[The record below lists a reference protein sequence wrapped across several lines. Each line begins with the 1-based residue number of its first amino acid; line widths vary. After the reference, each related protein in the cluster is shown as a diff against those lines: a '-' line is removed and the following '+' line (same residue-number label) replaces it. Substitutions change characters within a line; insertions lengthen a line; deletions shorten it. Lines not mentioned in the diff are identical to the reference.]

1 MQIPENETEKAAFIA
16 WIVDICTQSQW
27 ERRKLYERRRRY
39 YLFGQNSEQM
49 TRLNRMESHLGL
61 VSSFLFSPDGL
72 QYTISAP
79 PNSDDTTIA
88 QYLALQ
94 DDWNEEVQD
103 SGLAD
108 ACSEAVVWSLVY
120 DTMILKLGWDDN
132 TGQLFPYMVE
142 PSSFGVFRE
151 DQANFS
157 MQQAMTHSY
166 VLDYDDAVERLV
178 RAGRI
183 DRIKDLQTTNAP
195 EDMGI
200 PSPLTALII
209 SSSGPGGFS
218 GNNLSAN
225 MMGEANMSYES
236 GPTYT
241 PKITQPMVRFHEV
254 WVWDSESQDYRIF
267 EMIEPDII
275 ISDSKKTIQA
285 LKRSGKK
292 NDVTYASE
300 TNFFIKGEN
309 PFIPITAFPLYNY
322 FWGQAHS
329 EAIVPLQEWSTERL
343 AQINDILNVQ
353 ADPSKVFSGFMGLTD
368 EKANAL
374 SGPGGYVSDQ
384 MPGAKVDVLHP
395 QMPEDLFAEF
405 NEIGGMM
412 LEASGLTEILAGK
425 GNGGAR
431 GGKQS
436 KQMQITGG
444 GRIKKIALG
453 LEKSWVRLAD
463 IGIKLKMKNDD
474 EDLVT
479 ENGEVFLPAQLDDKM
494 TIRVAGHG
502 QSPLYKSD
510 TQEQALLLFKTQCI
524 DQEGL
529 VRALNPPA
537 KDEILHSLKKRQK
550 AAAEQHK
557 AEVEAG
563 VHDQHKKKK

>member
-1 MQIPENETEKAAFIA
+1 MQIPNDEAEKAKFLE
-16 WIVDICTQSQW
+16 WIVDICTSSQW

-61 VSSFLFSPDGL
+61 VASFLFSPDGL

-79 PNSDDTTIA
+79 PNSGDKEIE

-108 ACSEAVVWSLVY
+108 SASEAVIWSLVY

-132 TGQLFPYMVE
+132 TGQLFPHMIE

-151 DQANFS
+151 DQSAFS

-166 VLDYDDAVERLV
+166 VLDFDDAVDRLI
-178 RAGRI
+178 RAGQK
-183 DRIKDLQTTNAP
+183 DRIKDLMTTNSP
-195 EDMGI
+195 EDMGL

-209 SSSGPGGFS
+209 SSSGPGGF
-218 GNNLSAN
+218 NPSAN
-225 MMGEANMSYES
+225 MMGEANMNYEAS
-236 GPTYT
+236 PSYT
-241 PKITQPMVRFHEV
+241 PKISQPMVRFHEV
-254 WVWDSESQDYRIF
+254 WVWDSESNDYRIF

-275 ISDSKKTIQA
+275 ISDSKRTIQA
-285 LKRSGKK
+285 LKNAGKK
-292 NDVTYASE
+292 NDVSYASD
-300 TNFFIKGEN
+300 TNFFLKGEN
-309 PFIPITAFPLYNY
+309 PFVPITAFPLYNY

-329 EAIVPLQEWSTERL
+329 EAIIPLQDWSSERL

-353 ADPSKVFSGFMGLTD
+353 ADPSKVFSGFMGMTD
-368 EKANAL
+368 EKALAL

-384 MPGAKVDVLHP
+384 MPGAKVDVLAP
-395 QMPEDLFAEF
+395 QMPEDLFSEF
-405 NEIGGMM
+405 NKIGDLMM
-412 LEASGLTEILAGK
+412 EASGLTEILAGK
-425 GNGGAR
+425 GSGGAR

-436 KQMQITGG
+436 KQLQITGG
-444 GRIKKIALG
+444 GRIRKIALG

-463 IGIKLKMKNDD
+463 IGIKLKMKND
-474 EDLVT
+474 EEELKT
-479 ENGEVFLPAQLDDKM
+479 EGGGVFVPAQLDDKM

-537 KDEILHSLKKRQK
+537 KDEIIHSLKKRQK
-550 AAAEQHK
+550 AAAEQHQ
-557 AEVEAG
+557 AELAAG
-563 VHDQHKKKK
+563 IDPHHKKGK

>member
-1 MQIPENETEKAAFIA
+1 MQIPENEADKAQFLE
-16 WIVDICTQSQW
+16 WIISVCTASQW

-39 YLFGQNSEQM
+39 YLFGQNNDQM
-49 TRLNRMESHLGL
+49 ARLNRMESHLGL
-61 VSSFLFSPDGL
+61 VASFLFSPDGL

-79 PNSDDTTIA
+79 PNSDDQKIA

-108 ACSEAVVWSLVY
+108 AASEAVIWSLVY
-120 DTMILKLGWDDN
+120 DTMIMKLGWDDN

-151 DQANFS
+151 DQSSFA
-157 MQQAMTHSY
+157 MQQAMVHSY
-166 VLDYDDAVERLV
+166 VLDFDDAVDRLI
-178 RAGRI
+178 RAGQK
-183 DRIKDLQTTNAP
+183 DRIRDLQTTNAP
-195 EDMGI
+195 EDLGI

-209 SSSGPGGFS
+209 SSSGPGGFA

-225 MMGEANMSYES
+225 MMGEANMNYEAS
-236 GPTYT
+236 PTYVA
-241 PKITQPMVRFHEV
+241 KVTQPMVRFHEV
-254 WVWDSESQDYRIF
+254 WVWDSDSNDYRIF
-267 EMIEPDII
+267 EVIDPDII
-275 ISDSKKTIQA
+275 ISDSKKTIAA
-285 LKRSGKK
+285 LKKSGK
-292 NDVTYASE
+292 NMDVTYASD
-300 TNFFIKGEN
+300 TNFFLKGEN
-309 PFIPITAFPLYNY
+309 PFIPVTSFPMYNY

-329 EAIVPLQEWSTERL
+329 EAIIPLQDWSTERL
-343 AQINDILNVQ
+343 SQINDILNVQ

-368 EKANAL
+368 EKALAL

-384 MPGAKVDVLHP
+384 MPGAKVDVLAP
-395 QMPEDLFAEF
+395 QMPADLFAEF
-405 NEIGGMM
+405 NEIGNLMM
-412 LEASGLTEILAGK
+412 EASGLTEILAGK
-425 GNGGAR
+425 GSGGAR

-436 KQMQITGG
+436 KQLQITGG
-444 GRIKKIALG
+444 GRIRKIALG

-474 EDLVT
+474 DELVT
-479 ENGEVFLPAQLDDKM
+479 ENGEPFVPAQLDDKM

-502 QSPLYKSD
+502 QSPLYKTD

-537 KDEILHSLKKRQK
+537 KDEIIHSLKKRQK
-550 AAAEQHK
+550 AAQEQHEK
-557 AEVEAG
+557 ELAMG
-563 VHDQHKKKK
+563 VDPHAKKKK